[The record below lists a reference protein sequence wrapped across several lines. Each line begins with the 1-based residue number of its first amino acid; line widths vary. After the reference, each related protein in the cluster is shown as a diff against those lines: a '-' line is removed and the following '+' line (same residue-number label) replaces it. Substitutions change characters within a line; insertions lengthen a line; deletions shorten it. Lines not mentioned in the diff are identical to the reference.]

1 MNTSF
6 ALIVVQEWKVRND
19 MEAYLEDN
27 RPTIDEV
34 CESYDE
40 CNKDCPLYR
49 FCHQQESEE

>member
-1 MNTSF
+1 
-6 ALIVVQEWKVRND
+6 

-40 CNKDCPLYR
+40 CTEECPAYK
-49 FCHQQESEE
+49 FCHRTESEDKENI

>member
-1 MNTSF
+1 
-6 ALIVVQEWKVRND
+6 

-40 CNKDCPLYR
+40 CNKECPVYR
-49 FCHQQESEE
+49 FCYPQAESEDKEC

>member
-1 MNTSF
+1 
-6 ALIVVQEWKVRND
+6 

-40 CNKDCPLYR
+40 CNKACPLYI
-49 FCHQQESEE
+49 FCHSQAESEE

>member
-1 MNTSF
+1 
-6 ALIVVQEWKVRND
+6 

-40 CNKDCPLYR
+40 CNREGPVYR
-49 FCHQQESEE
+49 FCYPQAESEDKECQDL